1 MPVFGSTPIAG
12 KVKLYGDKD
21 SIGCIQHLIENSGA
35 VTWDL
40 PLSDDGIIP
49 ENYFKQV
56 KALSNSINRTV
67 KK

>member
-1 MPVFGSTPIAG
+1 
-12 KVKLYGDKD
+12 VKLYGDKD